1 MNVLFLGYGKMGR
14 ALGDTWLKHHLVTKL
29 VAVDPHLESDS
40 NYFFN
45 KQAEVPTQSFD
56 LVILAVKPNLA
67 KTVLQDINP
76 AFLNNACIISV
87 MAGVEISSINEMI
100 NNKPIPI
107 VRVMPNT
114 PVLVQAGCCAIYTS
128 SDLNNDLKQNIDQL
142 FSSVGYS
149 VWLDNEDDLHAV
161 TAVSGSGPAY
171 FHLFTEAIAEV
182 GVKLGLSVEIANA
195 LAKQTAYGASLL
207 QNQSHADL
215 VELRKNV
222 TSPNGTTHAAIQ
234 VFEENSELRKLTDKA
249 LKAANDRS
257 IELSKA

>member
-14 ALGDTWLKHHLVTKL
+14 ALGDTWLKHKL
-29 VAVDPHLESDS
+29 VNKLVCVDPNLESDG
-40 NYFFN
+40 NLYFKN
-45 KQAEVPTQSFD
+45 HTDVPTQPFD
-56 LVILAVKPNLA
+56 LIILAVKPNLA
-67 KTVLQDINP
+67 KTVLKDINP
-76 AFLNNACIISV
+76 AFLKDACIISV
-87 MAGVEISSINEMI
+87 MAGVEIASIKEMI
-100 NNKPIPI
+100 DQPSPI

-114 PVLVQAGCCAIYTS
+114 PVLVQAGCCALYTS
-128 SDLNNDLKQNIDQL
+128 SILDNDLKQKIDQL

-149 VWLDNEDDLHAV
+149 VWLDNEQDLHAV

-171 FHLFTEAIAEV
+171 FHLFTEAIAEA
-182 GVKLGLSVEIANA
+182 GIKLGLSVEIANA

-207 QNQSHADL
+207 QNQSHTDL

-234 VFEENSELRKLTDKA
+234 IFEENLELRKLTEKA

-257 IELSKA
+257 IELSKV